1 MGRRATY
8 TVKQFADAIP
18 GCGGIVSTVA
28 KRVGCEW
35 STANKWIQSH
45 PTLRQAFD
53 DECEA
58 VNDLA
63 ESVIIKSIQVGN
75 TADAKWWISR
85 KRREQFTERHEV
97 EHQGRIDINA
107 AVLIAAMREGAADV
121 VDD

>member
-1 MGRRATY
+1 MARRTTY

-18 GCGGIVSTVA
+18 GCGGIVFTVA
-28 KRVGCEW
+28 KRVGCDW
-35 STANKWIQSH
+35 RTANKWIQTH

-53 DECEA
+53 DECET

-63 ESVIIKSIQVGN
+63 ESVIIKSIQAGD

-85 KRREQFTERHEV
+85 KRREQFTERREV
-97 EHQGRIDINA
+97 EHQGSIGINA
-107 AVLIAAMREGAADV
+107 AVLIAAMREGADDV